1 MQAPAITETETTEKP
16 ARLRLSA
23 AVLYRLGVAS
33 RSVAAIAGGY
43 LLAALVTMLLS
54 VSLPMARS
62 EAVMTA
68 TLLSF
73 AIYTCAVMWVF
84 ATASALRAWLG
95 LAIPAAVIAAILHWM
110 DALSWSLA

>member
-1 MQAPAITETETTEKP
+1 MQAPAHPETTEKP

-23 AVLYRLGVAS
+23 GAAYRLGVAS
-33 RSVAAIAGGY
+33 RSVAAIVGGY
-43 LLAALVTMLLS
+43 VLAALATMLLS
-54 VSLPMARS
+54 VSLPMARA

-84 ATASALRAWLG
+84 ATRSALRAWLG
-95 LAIPAAVIAAILHWM
+95 LLIPAALIAAILHWM

>member
-1 MQAPAITETETTEKP
+1 MQAPATTETTEKP
-16 ARLRLSA
+16 ARLHLSA
-23 AVLYRLGVAS
+23 GAVYRLGVAS
-33 RSVAAIAGGY
+33 RSVAAIVGGY
-43 LLAALVTMLLS
+43 VLAALLTMLLS
-54 VSLPMARS
+54 VSLPMARA

-84 ATASALRAWLG
+84 ATRSALRAWLG
-95 LAIPAAVIAAILHWM
+95 LAIPAAVIAAILQWM

>member
-1 MQAPAITETETTEKP
+1 MQTPANTEIAEKAP
-16 ARLRLSA
+16 RLRLSA
-23 AVLYRLGVAS
+23 AAIYRLGVAS
-33 RSVAAIAGGY
+33 RSVAAIVGGY
-43 LLAALVTMLLS
+43 VLAALATMLLS

-73 AIYTCAVMWVF
+73 AIYTCVVMWVF
-84 ATASALRAWLG
+84 ATGSALRAWLG
-95 LAIPAAVIAAILHWM
+95 LLIPAALIAAILHWL

>member
-1 MQAPAITETETTEKP
+1 MQAPANTDITEKMP
-16 ARLRLSA
+16 RLRLSA
-23 AVLYRLGVAS
+23 GAVYRLGVAS

-43 LLAALVTMLLS
+43 VLAALVTMLLS
-54 VSLPMARS
+54 VSLPMDRS

-84 ATASALRAWLG
+84 ATRSALRAWLG
-95 LAIPAAVIAAILHWM
+95 LLIPAAVIAAILQSM

>member
-1 MQAPAITETETTEKP
+1 MQAPAIIKI

-23 AVLYRLGVAS
+23 GAVYRLGVAS
-33 RSVAAIAGGY
+33 RSVAAIVGGY
-43 LLAALVTMLLS
+43 VLAALVTMLLS
-54 VSLPMARS
+54 VSLPMARA

-73 AIYTCAVMWVF
+73 AIYTCAVLWVF
-84 ATASALRAWLG
+84 ATRSALRAWLG
-95 LAIPAAVIAAILHWM
+95 LLIPAAIIAAILHWM

>member
-1 MQAPAITETETTEKP
+1 MQAPAHTETAEKI

-23 AVLYRLGVAS
+23 GALYRLGVAS
-33 RSVAAIAGGY
+33 RSVAAIVGGY
-43 LLAALVTMLLS
+43 VLAALVTMLLS
-54 VSLPMARS
+54 VSLPMTRS

-84 ATASALRAWLG
+84 ATRSALRAWLG
-95 LAIPAAVIAAILHWM
+95 LAITAAVIAAILQSM

>member
-1 MQAPAITETETTEKP
+1 MQAPAIIKMP
-16 ARLRLSA
+16 RLRLSA
-23 AVLYRLGVAS
+23 GAVYRLGVAS
-33 RSVAAIAGGY
+33 RSVAAIVGGY
-43 LLAALVTMLLS
+43 VLAALVTMLLS
-54 VSLPMARS
+54 VSLPVARS

-84 ATASALRAWLG
+84 ATRSALRAWLG
-95 LAIPAAVIAAILHWM
+95 LLIPAAVIAAILQSM

>member
-1 MQAPAITETETTEKP
+1 MQAPAHPDTAEKAP
-16 ARLRLSA
+16 RLRLSA
-23 AVLYRLGVAS
+23 NAVYRLGVAS
-33 RSVAAIAGGY
+33 RSVAAIVGGY
-43 LLAALVTMLLS
+43 VLAALVTMLLS

-73 AIYTCAVMWVF
+73 AIYTCVVMWVF
-84 ATASALRAWLG
+84 ATRSALRAWLG
-95 LAIPAAVIAAILHWM
+95 LAIPAAVIAAILQWM

>member
-1 MQAPAITETETTEKP
+1 MQAPAILKMP
-16 ARLRLSA
+16 RLRLSA
-23 AVLYRLGVAS
+23 GVMYRLGVAS

-43 LLAALVTMLLS
+43 VLAALITMLLS

-73 AIYTCAVMWVF
+73 AVYTCAVMWVF
-84 ATASALRAWLG
+84 ATRSALRAWLG
-95 LAIPAAVIAAILHWM
+95 LLIPAAVIAAILQSM
-110 DALSWSLA
+110 GALSWSLA

>member
-1 MQAPAITETETTEKP
+1 MQAPAHSDPAEKAP
-16 ARLRLSA
+16 RLRLSA
-23 AVLYRLGVAS
+23 DAVYRLGVAS
-33 RSVAAIAGGY
+33 RSVAAIVGGY
-43 LLAALVTMLLS
+43 VLAALVTMLLS

-73 AIYTCAVMWVF
+73 AIYTCVVMWVF
-84 ATASALRAWLG
+84 ATRSALRAWLG
-95 LAIPAAVIAAILHWM
+95 LLIPAAVIAAILQWM

>member
-1 MQAPAITETETTEKP
+1 MQAPAHTETAEKI

-23 AVLYRLGVAS
+23 GAVYRLGVAS
-33 RSVAAIAGGY
+33 RSAAAIVGGY
-43 LLAALVTMLLS
+43 VLAALVTMLLS

-84 ATASALRAWLG
+84 ATRSALRAWLG
-95 LAIPAAVIAAILHWM
+95 LAIPAAVIAAILQSM

>member
-1 MQAPAITETETTEKP
+1 MQAPAITKI

-23 AVLYRLGVAS
+23 GAVYRLGVAS
-33 RSVAAIAGGY
+33 RSVAAIVGGY
-43 LLAALVTMLLS
+43 VLAALVTMLLS

-73 AIYTCAVMWVF
+73 AIYTCAVLWAF
-84 ATASALRAWLG
+84 ATRSALRAWLG
-95 LAIPAAVIAAILHWM
+95 LAIPAAVIAAILQWM

>member
-1 MQAPAITETETTEKP
+1 MPAPAIIKI

-23 AVLYRLGVAS
+23 GAIYRLGVAS
-33 RSVAAIAGGY
+33 RSVAAIVGGY
-43 LLAALVTMLLS
+43 VLAALVTMLLS

-73 AIYTCAVMWVF
+73 AIYTCAVLWVF
-84 ATASALRAWLG
+84 ATRSALRAWLG
-95 LAIPAAVIAAILHWM
+95 LLMPAAVIATILQWM

>member
-1 MQAPAITETETTEKP
+1 MPAPAIIKI

-23 AVLYRLGVAS
+23 GAIYRLGVAS
-33 RSVAAIAGGY
+33 RSVAAIIGGY
-43 LLAALVTMLLS
+43 VLAALVTMLLS

-73 AIYTCAVMWVF
+73 AIYTCAVLWVF
-84 ATASALRAWLG
+84 ATRSALRAWLG
-95 LAIPAAVIAAILHWM
+95 LLMPAAVIAAILQWM

>member
-1 MQAPAITETETTEKP
+1 MQAPAHTEATEKI

-23 AVLYRLGVAS
+23 GALYRLGVAS
-33 RSVAAIAGGY
+33 RSVAAIVGGY
-43 LLAALVTMLLS
+43 VLAALVTMLLS

-73 AIYTCAVMWVF
+73 AIYTCVVMWVF
-84 ATASALRAWLG
+84 ATRSALRAWLG
-95 LAIPAAVIAAILHWM
+95 LAIPAAVIATILQLR
-110 DALSWSLA
+110 DALSWSFA

>member
-1 MQAPAITETETTEKP
+1 MPAPAHPDTAEKAP
-16 ARLRLSA
+16 RLHLSA
-23 AVLYRLGVAS
+23 GARYRLGVAS
-33 RSVAAIAGGY
+33 RSVAAIVGGY
-43 LLAALVTMLLS
+43 VLAALVTMLLS

-73 AIYTCAVMWVF
+73 AVYTCAVMWVF
-84 ATASALRAWLG
+84 ATRSALRAWLG
-95 LAIPAAVIAAILHWM
+95 LLIPAAVIAAILQSM

>member
-1 MQAPAITETETTEKP
+1 MQAPANTEITGKMP
-16 ARLRLSA
+16 RLRLSA
-23 AVLYRLGVAS
+23 GAVYRLGVAT
-33 RSVAAIAGGY
+33 RSVAAIVGGY
-43 LLAALVTMLLS
+43 VLAALVTMLLS

-84 ATASALRAWLG
+84 ATRSALRAWLG
-95 LAIPAAVIAAILHWM
+95 LAIPAAVIAAILQLM

>member
-1 MQAPAITETETTEKP
+1 MQAPAIIKI

-23 AVLYRLGVAS
+23 GAVYRLGVAS
-33 RSVAAIAGGY
+33 RSVAAIVGGY
-43 LLAALVTMLLS
+43 VLAALVTMLLS
-54 VSLPMARS
+54 VSLPMARA

-84 ATASALRAWLG
+84 AARSALRAWLG
-95 LAIPAAVIAAILHWM
+95 LLIPAAVIAAILQSM
-110 DALSWSLA
+110 EALSWSLA

>member
-1 MQAPAITETETTEKP
+1 MQAPATTETIEKP

-23 AVLYRLGVAS
+23 DAVYRLGVAS

-43 LLAALVTMLLS
+43 VLAALLTMLLS
-54 VSLPMARS
+54 VSLPMARA

-84 ATASALRAWLG
+84 ATRSALRAWLG
-95 LAIPAAVIAAILHWM
+95 LAIPAAVIAAILQWM

>member
-1 MQAPAITETETTEKP
+1 MQAPAHTETTEKI
-16 ARLRLSA
+16 ALLRLSA
-23 AVLYRLGVAS
+23 GAVYCLGVAS
-33 RSVAAIAGGY
+33 RSVAAIVGGY
-43 LLAALVTMLLS
+43 VLAALVTMLLS

-84 ATASALRAWLG
+84 ATRSALRAWLG
-95 LAIPAAVIAAILHWM
+95 LLIPAAVIAAILQSM

>member
-1 MQAPAITETETTEKP
+1 MQAPVIIKMP
-16 ARLRLSA
+16 RLRLSA
-23 AVLYRLGVAS
+23 GVMYRLGVAS

-43 LLAALVTMLLS
+43 VLAALVTMLLS

-73 AIYTCAVMWVF
+73 AVYTCAVMWVF
-84 ATASALRAWLG
+84 ATRSALRAWLG
-95 LAIPAAVIAAILHWM
+95 LLIPAAVIATILQSM
-110 DALSWSLA
+110 GALSWSLA

>member
-1 MQAPAITETETTEKP
+1 MPAPAIIKMP
-16 ARLRLSA
+16 RLRLSA
-23 AVLYRLGVAS
+23 GAVYRLGVAS
-33 RSVAAIAGGY
+33 RSVAAIVGGY
-43 LLAALVTMLLS
+43 VLAALVTMLLS

-73 AIYTCAVMWVF
+73 AIYTCAVMWAF
-84 ATASALRAWLG
+84 ATRSALRAWLG
-95 LAIPAAVIAAILHWM
+95 LLMPAAVIAAILQWM